1 MRSAN
6 CSPISYPMLP
16 PTHQHHM
23 WYLLFTWMPRTWL
36 LKSTLLSFRL
46 CWRILML
53 ISSQVLFSQNNLQLL
68 RCGLIMDLNIRNR
81 LSSCLSFFRSGSL
94 HGPCWMQNLNLVIL
108 FHLGYLSS
116 GYRFYLVNVI
126 GFVHLC
132 FWDDS
137 SIWVGT
143 IPRYGSL
150 GRTSGSF
157 RWLCCLVCWNISIC
171 SKVVANYYTG
181 ATADSWSTSLSSM
194 KHVRGSTWRKNSDE
208 KRKILG
214 HSIAADN
221 IHEIMAVEVEC

>member
-1 MRSAN
+1 MAAE
-6 CSPISYPMLP
+6 IYLTQLP
-16 PTHQHHM
+16 
-23 WYLLFTWMPRTWL
+23 
-36 LKSTLLSFRL
+36 TLLEDPNVDFQPSPFFTKQFTAFEVWL
-46 CWRILML
+46 DHGSEHKKPPEQLPIVL
-53 ISSQVLFSQNNLQLL
+53 QVWLFA
-68 RCGLIMDLNIRNR
+68 
-81 LSSCLSFFRSGSL
+81 
-94 HGPCWMQNLNLVIL
+94 W
-108 FHLGYLSS
+108 
-116 GYRFYLVNVI
+116 FYLVNVI

-150 GRTSGSF
+150 GRTSG
-157 RWLCCLVCWNISIC
+157 LVCWNISIC
-171 SKVVANYYTG
+171 SKVCCKLLHRSYGRFLCLYGLRSSHLIRFIFEVLTICWIPLDQSVTLY
-181 ATADSWSTSLSSM
+181 ATAFLRSTSLSSM